1 MGLLI
6 RDDRQMK
13 AFTGL
18 SQAQCA
24 RLLPVFS
31 DLSQATQ
38 QHLYATGVAPGTRRR
53 QPGGGS
59 QGKRPPMAEK

>member
-1 MGLLI
+1 MGLLL

-18 SQAQCA
+18 SQAQFA

-31 DLSQATQ
+31 TISQATQ
-38 QHLYATGVAPGTRRR
+38 QHMDETGGATGTRRR
-53 QPGGGS
+53 KPGGGS
-59 QGKRPPMAEK
+59 KGHLPTMAET

>member
-18 SQAQCA
+18 SQAQCD
-24 RLLPVFS
+24 RLLPVCS
-31 DLSQATQ
+31 DIYQAT
-38 QHLYATGVAPGTRRR
+38 GFAPKIE
-53 QPGGGS
+53 S
-59 QGKRPPMAEK
+59 